1 MSRGD
6 VHLASKK
13 VKFNVHSVEK
23 KTKLKILVRELD
35 TGVRVS
41 QYVPSRLFTLKI
53 IWTLDTR
60 TLYQGSINPCRIN
73 GRCVEY
79 PSYLHTT

>member
-1 MSRGD
+1 M
-6 VHLASKK
+6 HLASEK

-23 KTKLKILVRELD
+23 KNKLKILVRELD

-53 IWTLDTR
+53 TWTLETR
-60 TLYQGSINPCRIN
+60 TLYQGCFNPCRIN

-79 PSYLHTT
+79 PSYLLHTT